1 MAKEYGWTAPKVLMR
16 FFGRGASVESVS
28 GTARSQGA
36 PWGHP
41 ISNVRKGFRS
51 AALGLLALV
60 AVPAAASANCEVPF
74 ERHDFI
80 ADRNGKLDIVDHVAR
95 GTVSSLNNAGIDIG
109 GAYYAEPFYN
119 WGGLNDGGEY
129 QGVLELYVNADMKK
143 LGLWDGLCFHADGF
157 QIHGNSITGA
167 NIGGLMPVT
176 SFEALPATRLFEL
189 WLEQHLFN
197 DTVSVKV
204 GQLAADAEFFFAEGG
219 GYFINGTWG
228 WAPIAAENNPGGGP
242 AYPLATPGVRVAL
255 APTEQTNLKIG
266 VYNGNPAPNCAA
278 GDPQEC
284 NPDGLDFGLRDNAL
298 LMAEGSYSYTLG
310 GGELP
315 GTIKVGGW
323 NHFGSFEH
331 LYVDAG
337 GNPIAISGNSGKPL
351 DNDYAL
357 YVILDQLLWH
367 APGTEEGQGLGFFT
381 RFAGAPDDRNY
392 VDFYFDVG
400 LTLTGMIPGRP
411 NDALAIGYAYTSISN
426 KAQAFNV
433 TNGDPAG
440 EGYEALIEIAYTMEV
455 MDGWT
460 LQPDFQYIMN
470 PDGGVEADNA
480 TVVGAR
486 STFAF

>member
-1 MAKEYGWTAPKVLMR
+1 MGLIERNRGPATEDLGGL
-16 FFGRGASVESVS
+16 FG
-28 GTARSQGA
+28 TY
-36 PWGHP
+36 
-41 ISNVRKGFRS
+41 VRKAAIAGAALVMTMVALPGLAS
-51 AALGLLALV
+51 AA
-60 AVPAAASANCEVPF
+60 CEVELDP
-74 ERHDFI
+74 RDFI
-80 ADRNGKLDIVDHVAR
+80 GEENGELNAVEHLAG
-95 GTVSSLNNAGIDIG
+95 GTVASLNRAGIDIG
-109 GAYYAEPFYN
+109 GAYVAEPFYN
-119 WGGLNDGGEY
+119 WGGIDEGGEY

-143 LGLWDGLCFHADGF
+143 LGLWDGLCFHANGY
-157 QIHGNSITGA
+157 QIHGNSITGS
-167 NIGGLMPVT
+167 NIGSLMPVT
-176 SFEALPATRLFEL
+176 SFEANDATRLFEI
-189 WLEQHLFN
+189 WFEQFLFN

-242 AYPLATPGVRVAL
+242 AYPLATPGVRVAVT
-255 APTEQTNLKIG
+255 PTEQTSLMVG
-266 VYNGNPAPNCAA
+266 VYNGNPAPDCAA
-278 GDPQEC
+278 DDPQVC
-284 NPDGLDFGLRDNAL
+284 NNDGLDFGLRDRTL
-298 LMAEGSYSYTLG
+298 LMAEGAYSYSLA

-315 GTIKVGGW
+315 GQIKVGGW
-323 NHFGSFEH
+323 NHFGDFNH
-331 LYVDAG
+331 IYTDVG
-337 GNPIAISGNSGKPL
+337 GNPIAISGKDGKPL

-400 LTLTGMIPGRP
+400 VTMTGMIPGRP
-411 NDALAIGYAYTSISN
+411 DDALAIGYAYTSISDQ
-426 KAQAFNV
+426 AQAFNV

-455 MDGWT
+455 IDGWT
-460 LQPDFQYIMN
+460 LQPDFQYIFN
-470 PDGGVEADNA
+470 PDGGVEAENA

>member
-1 MAKEYGWTAPKVLMR
+1 MSDTSQEQGVKC
-16 FFGRGASVESVS
+16 
-28 GTARSQGA
+28 ARA
-36 PWGHP
+36 
-41 ISNVRKGFRS
+41 ISNIGKGFRS
-51 AALGLLALV
+51 AALGLLAIV
-60 AVPAAASANCEVPF
+60 AVPAAASANCEVPL
-74 ERHDFI
+74 ERLDPFVEDNGRL
-80 ADRNGKLDIVDHVAR
+80 ALTDRLTGNAY
-95 GTVSSLNNAGIDIG
+95 SSLNQIGIDVG
-109 GAYYAEPFYN
+109 GAYVAEPFYN
-119 WGGLNDGGEY
+119 WGGINEGGEY
-129 QGVLELYVNADMKK
+129 QGVLELYVNADMKR
-143 LGLWDGLCFHADGF
+143 LGFWDGLCFHANGF

-167 NIGGLMPVT
+167 NIGSLMPVT
-176 SFEALPATRLFEL
+176 SFEANDSTRLFEI
-189 WLEQHLFN
+189 WFEQHLF
-197 DTVSVKV
+197 DDKVSVRI
-204 GQLAADAEFFFAEGG
+204 GQLAADEEFFAADGG

-242 AYPLATPGVRVAL
+242 AYPLATPGVRVAVS
-255 APTEQTNLKIG
+255 PTEQTNFMIG
-266 VYNGNPAPNCAA
+266 VYNGNPAPNCSAD
-278 GDPQEC
+278 DPQEC

-310 GGELP
+310 GGALP

-337 GNPIAISGNSGKPL
+337 GNPIAISGNNGKPL

-400 LTLTGMIPGRP
+400 LTFTGMIPGRP

-426 KAQAFNV
+426 KAQAYNV

-440 EGYEALIEIAYTMEV
+440 DGYEALIEIAYTMEV
-455 MDGWT
+455 VDGWT

-480 TVVGAR
+480 TVIGAR
-486 STFAF
+486 STFSF